1 MINNIGSSGGSSP
14 ISLSRAERAEKV
26 DKALDSHRVSVA
38 QMSSEQLA
46 ANRSYGHQMVDDIQ
60 SARMLQPASGQSS
73 EEFSALQARLTA
85 GV

>member
-1 MINNIGSSGGSSP
+1 MINSIGSGGGTSP
-14 ISLSRAERAEKV
+14 VSLSRAERAEKI

-38 QMSSEQLA
+38 RMSPEQLA

-60 SARMLQPASGQSS
+60 SARMLQPASGQSP
-73 EEFSALQARLTA
+73 EDFSALQARLTA

>member
-1 MINNIGSSGGSSP
+1 MMINNIGSSGASP
-14 ISLSRAERAEKV
+14 ISLSRAERAERV
-26 DKALDSHRVSVA
+26 DKALDSHKVSVA

-60 SARMLQPASGQSS
+60 SARMLQPASGQSP